1 MTIFFDLDG
10 TIADLYGVENWLTY
24 LENADPFPY
33 TAATPMLDFRR
44 LARLLNQLQLDGYRI
59 GIITWLSKNS
69 TAEYDDAVRRAKRR
83 WLARH
88 LPSVDWDEVHMVKY
102 GSPKNRFA
110 KTIEDI
116 LFDDEEKNREKWRG
130 RAYEPTDIVS
140 VLESL
145 L

>member
-1 MTIFFDLDG
+1 MTIFFDMDN
-10 TIADLYGVENWLTY
+10 TIADLYGVENWLYY

-33 TAATPMLDFRR
+33 TMATPMLDFRR

-69 TAEYDDAVRRAKRR
+69 TTEYDDAVRRAKRR
-83 WLARH
+83 WLAKH
-88 LPSVDWDEVHMVKY
+88 LPSVDWDEVHIVKY

-116 LFDDEEKNREKWRG
+116 LFDDEEKNRSKWSG
-130 RAYEPTDIVS
+130 RAYEPTDIVP